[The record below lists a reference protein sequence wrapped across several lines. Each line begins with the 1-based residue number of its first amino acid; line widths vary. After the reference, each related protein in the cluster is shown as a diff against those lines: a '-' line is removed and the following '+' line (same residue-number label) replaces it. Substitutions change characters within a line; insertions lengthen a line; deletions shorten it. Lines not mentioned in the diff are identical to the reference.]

1 MNPILR
7 NVDYDLLRYVY
18 IIQDLGDIDLWV
30 TSVRVSFAHTSTLLS
45 GRHPKRIKDLG
56 ALNNV
61 SRLIVRCREGT
72 TVGLGNS
79 HPK

>member
-1 MNPILR
+1 M

-18 IIQDLGDIDLWV
+18 TIIQALGDIDLWV
-30 TSVRVSFAHTSTLLS
+30 TSVRVPFTHTSTLLS

-61 SRLIVRCREGT
+61 SRLIVR
-72 TVGLGNS
+72 S
-79 HPK
+79 